1 MQFFRGCSGLL
12 FFHKMERINQT
23 IHYYLSYPIYGS
35 NQRHKTNNVKNDT
48 LFKVWDPQRY
58 LPSPYMYMGLP
69 PSPPPPTPKTW
80 RVTWQANMDRGDE
93 CQVIHEFSVVKCFF
107 CYSDISE
114 FKYMKW
120 FISFFWWQVTGS
132 FMSFILKRFSLV
144 SWLIKA
150 EIFITED
157 MHVWPKK
164 II

>member
-1 MQFFRGCSGLL
+1 
-12 FFHKMERINQT
+12 MERINQT

-69 PSPPPPTPKTW
+69 PPPPPTPKTW

-150 EIFITED
+150 EKFITED

>member
-69 PSPPPPTPKTW
+69 PPPSPQPRRLDVSRGKQTW
-80 RVTWQANMDRGDE
+80 IGATNARLFMNFLLLNVSFVIQIFLNSSIWNDSYPFFGDRSQE
-93 CQVIHEFSVVKCFF
+93 
-107 CYSDISE
+107 
-114 FKYMKW
+114 
-120 FISFFWWQVTGS
+120 
-132 FMSFILKRFSLV
+132 V
-144 SWLIKA
+144 SCLSY
-150 EIFITED
+150 
-157 MHVWPKK
+157 
-164 II
+164 